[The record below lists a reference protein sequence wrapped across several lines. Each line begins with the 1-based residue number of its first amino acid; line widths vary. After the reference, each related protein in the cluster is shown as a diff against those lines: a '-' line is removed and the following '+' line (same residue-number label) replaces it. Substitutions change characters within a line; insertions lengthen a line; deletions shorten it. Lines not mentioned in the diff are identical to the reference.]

1 MHLDKKPLID
11 FINSFGFFHVGFAR
25 ARYLEEE
32 SDRLEKWLN
41 QSYQGEMNYLE
52 RYFDFR
58 LDPQKLMPGC
68 KTIIV
73 LAMNYFQEPGATN
86 ENQSKISMYAL
97 GQDYHKVIRSKTK
110 AIIQWMRHQ
119 YGDIAARAFVDSG
132 PVLERVWAKESGISW
147 TGKNTLSI
155 NPKTGSYF
163 FLSCILTDL
172 EFEADTPIKE
182 YCGTCKKCIDA
193 CPTQAI
199 HENGFLLD
207 ASKCISYL
215 TIELKSQIPEE
226 FKGKMDDWIFG
237 CDVCQ
242 DVCPWNRFSR
252 QTDVEDLWISDA
264 MKKRSDQM
272 FMEMNE
278 DDFNQLFNQSA
289 IKRTGLKGL
298 QRNIR
303 FIQ

>member
-1 MHLDKKPLID
+1 MNLDKKPLSD
-11 FINSFGFFHVGFAR
+11 FICSLGFFHVGYAR

-32 SDRLEKWLN
+32 SDRLENWLN

-73 LAMNYFQEPGATN
+73 LAMNYFQEPRTAT
-86 ENQSKISMYAL
+86 ENQSKISIYAL
-97 GQDYHKVIRSKTK
+97 GKDYHKIIRSKTK
-110 AIIQWMRHQ
+110 TIIQWMRQQ

-163 FLSCILTDL
+163 FLSCILTDI
-172 EFEADTPIKE
+172 EFDADAPIKE
-182 YCGTCKKCIDA
+182 FCGTCKKCIDA

-199 HENGFLLD
+199 HEDGFLLD

-252 QTDVEDLWISDA
+252 QTNVEDLLLTESLQQHTDSDFL
-264 MKKRSDQM
+264 K
-272 FMEMNE
+272 MNE
-278 DDFNQLFNQSA
+278 EVFQDMFSQSA
-289 IKRTGLKGL
+289 LKRTGLAGI

-303 FIQ
+303 FNQ

>member
-1 MHLDKKPLID
+1 
-11 FINSFGFFHVGFAR
+11 
-25 ARYLEEE
+25 
-32 SDRLEKWLN
+32 
-41 QSYQGEMNYLE
+41 
-52 RYFDFR
+52 
-58 LDPQKLMPGC
+58 MPGC

-298 QRNIR
+298 QRKQKEPITT
-303 FIQ
+303 II